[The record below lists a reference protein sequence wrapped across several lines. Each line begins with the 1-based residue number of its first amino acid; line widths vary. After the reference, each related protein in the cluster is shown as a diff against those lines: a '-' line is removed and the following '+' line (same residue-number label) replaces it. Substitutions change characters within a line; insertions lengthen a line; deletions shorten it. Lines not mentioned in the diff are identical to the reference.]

1 MNCVYKD
8 KDNSYMYQVPAVTMQ
23 LELEPS
29 FQSRFKF
36 DPVARDEGGFG
47 HHGCPDSRNLGVS
60 YCAQLVLFLF
70 RRILA

>member
-8 KDNSYMYQVPAVTMQ
+8 KDNSYLQQVPAVTIQ

-36 DPVARDEGGFG
+36 DPVAREGARVVL
-47 HHGCPDSRNLGVS
+47 DIMGV
-60 YCAQLVLFLF
+60 Q
-70 RRILA
+70 ILETWV